1 LRLERAAAGAVP
13 VCGAGPGVNDKLC
26 AMQYMLH
33 EGPVGCCQNHANIGF
48 DVDIRNSEAQL
59 NAHERVPCE
68 VCRLSNDCRALGA
81 SRPTAGAP
89 SARRPQHGHAV
100 AAARRAGR
108 SRSREPSRG
117 VGRGS
122 EPAAASDPPPGRR
135 AHPGRSGSRPH
146 APAQSRTVPQ
156 PDGPLQMRPPPP
168 AARRRGARTRPST
181 RLLVLAS
188 VYFSI

>member
-1 LRLERAAAGAVP
+1 
-13 VCGAGPGVNDKLC
+13 
-26 AMQYMLH
+26 MLH

-59 NAHERVPCE
+59 NAQRVPCGGVVSGRQPAE
-68 VCRLSNDCRALGA
+68 RRPPRAGRA
-81 SRPTAGAP
+81 

-135 AHPGRSGSRPH
+135 AHPGRSGSRPRTLLH
-146 APAQSRTVPQ
+146 THRAPALMGA
-156 PDGPLQMRPPPP
+156 PDAAAPAGRA
-168 AARRRGARTRPST
+168 AARRAHAAQHAPTR
-181 RLLVLAS
+181 
-188 VYFSI
+188 FSLSLFLYLTIRPPYIII